1 MGRSQTET
9 ITIRVT
15 PESERESF
23 RSYRQKNHSV
33 RSNMV
38 DSSHSHGSSNAVG
51 TALMGIRGIA
61 NLTDLLEN
69 GEESEEEK
77 RQREAR
83 NAGTAVGVLV
93 GGAVGFAIGLAEKQT
108 TPTEDIDDGED
119 EDEVL
124 EITM

>member
-61 NLTDLLEN
+61 NLTDLFEN

-83 NAGTAVGVLV
+83 NAGSAHGVIAGLAVG
-93 GGAVGFAIGLAEKQT
+93 AVIDLTQQQS
-108 TPTEDIDDGED
+108 TPAEDIEDD
-119 EDEVL
+119 EDEGFD
-124 EITM
+124 ITM